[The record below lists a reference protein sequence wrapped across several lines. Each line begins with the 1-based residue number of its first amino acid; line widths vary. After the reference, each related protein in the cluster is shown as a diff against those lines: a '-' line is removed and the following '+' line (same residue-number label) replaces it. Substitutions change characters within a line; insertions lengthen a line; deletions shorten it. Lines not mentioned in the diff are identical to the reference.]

1 MKHLMLLFASL
12 LPAVAAITGVS
23 VQGTTATQAILRFT
37 APDTGACT
45 VEVSESPGFAPLVHD
60 VDALLF
66 PGSNL
71 DNRADNTYSGRER
84 GFVIG
89 KRRAEKTL
97 NGKWY
102 SRALQAFT
110 PHYYRI
116 TCGADQATGSFSTTN
131 IVLGN
136 TYNDPLPGD
145 PGAAGSATFVSDGRY
160 AYPEFTKWDHADPTA
175 RQETVID
182 PQTGALLKRITMP
195 GDQGTANSPAGD
207 HFIVNGAPYGT
218 NWSNPNNA
226 AVDDGAAATYSAAGT
241 DWLVLPSALPLD
253 GNAVLESLTVSLK
266 AWCAG
271 TCTDP
276 IQVGL
281 SVNGVNAWPA
291 DSNTIEHVLGTSA
304 LPSSFTV
311 FGVGSYIMGDW
322 TPVGYQPL
330 TPTDIRAR
338 SGVVDVDGSG
348 NVTWDSGDWFYPNW
362 IAGSRI
368 TIDSLVCT
376 IAGLTDPK
384 HLVIDPASCALA
396 LPVTGKAY
404 SASNFALT
412 IRKKVANAD
421 TIGVQYAKYNITQP
435 AAPGWS
441 SSGSPEFCSQS
452 LTLNVATGAHGY
464 HCVFPSLLPE
474 VYWISSTDASA
485 NYLGFYTTGYVG
497 GADGWDNNGCANAS
511 VTFQAT
517 AKPNQESFS
526 CIVSDHSG
534 KPVVLFCTLDSTN
547 AAGNLSIA
555 CSNLTKSS
563 TARDLPSLAV
573 NFTAGQATVFDP
585 AAFKG
590 CGISGIQNGQLML
603 SCIRSQ
609 QDTIGWVLVFDPAK
623 VSGSPGCVGGG
634 LPGCIIAA
642 QNTWATA
649 PARFCVLHTLF
660 SAGDGATNIA
670 WVAGKFFSLGSPPGG
685 GFQLSTLTSAALTAT
700 PAVAAGTGGCPGGS
714 LGCDNVTVDGEPCN
728 PFPAAGEGGNGS
740 CAKDN
745 AQQGLQNAAAGDALQ
760 VQPGPVE
767 WVRIVAKTDAAHW
780 LIQRA
785 IGPPNSNGPVPL
797 NHSGFGTLNLSE
809 MCLARAFN
817 PGFDVSND
825 SWTWDFEHDP
835 YATNSGGATVVLPAA
850 DYDHPVPRQAGVV
863 GVTSGYTASAG
874 ILAAPGVLATYSP
887 KFAGISSL
895 TIALEAA
902 QDHVSHTQDQAPP
915 EDQTWLLDARTL
927 NGPGSTVIDRAVRVS
942 GQLYKYT
949 AAVVDKD
956 NFKNIGGGWG
966 NLSLTRKLQPTMAV
980 SGTQPLVD
988 ISSAATGNVIGDTS
1002 ADSYKYCV
1010 VRFTNECRAGSAV
1023 GEFFVNAPF
1032 VNTRSDGT
1040 YGSSQAIGEGPLIN
1054 DLLIFN
1060 SDAYLN
1066 AVSQV
1071 GYRSNDPV
1079 GALGR
1084 TLTKALLRYKIL
1096 DYNMNVKSLPNAS
1109 WLLFWNAAMPGAGHA
1124 VMAAKMPPYPA
1135 VDSVNRAVFVPMVL
1149 SLSPPDGITVDN
1161 AVVRF
1166 GYAENGAADQFYC
1179 TSRHEACLAVAA
1191 TVPTDPFKF
1200 PSDGADGTAATITGV
1215 NCASG
1220 CSVAIPAIPQR
1231 SVYYQVQYRDSGNRV
1246 IAQTPLQVA
1255 SAP

>member
-1 MKHLMLLFASL
+1 MKRSILLFACL

-45 VEVSESPGFAPLVHD
+45 VEVSESASFAPLVHD

-71 DNRADNTYSGRER
+71 DNRAESTFSGRER
-84 GFVIG
+84 VFAIG
-89 KRRAEKTL
+89 KRRAEKAL
-97 NGKWY
+97 NAKWY

-136 TYNDPLPGD
+136 TNNDPLPGD
-145 PGAAGSATFVSDGRY
+145 PGAAGSAAFVSDGRY
-160 AYPEFTKWDHADPTA
+160 AYPEFTKWDPADPTA

-195 GDQGTANSPAGD
+195 GDQGTANPPAGD
-207 HFIVNGAPYGT
+207 HVILSGAAYGT

-226 AVDDGAAATYSAAGT
+226 VVDDGASANYSAAGT
-241 DWLVLPSALPLD
+241 DWLVLPSSLSLD
-253 GNAVLESLTVSLK
+253 SNAVLESLTASLK

-291 DSNTIEHVLGTSA
+291 NSNTIDHVLGTSA

-311 FGVGSYIMGDW
+311 FGAGSYIMGDW
-322 TPVGYQPL
+322 TPPGYQPL

-362 IAGSRI
+362 IAGSKI
-368 TIDSLVCT
+368 TINSLVCN

-384 HLVIDPASCALA
+384 HLAIDPASCALT
-396 LPVTGKAY
+396 LPATAKAY
-404 SASNFALT
+404 SASNFALM

-421 TIGVQYAKYNITQP
+421 TINVQYAKYNITQP
-435 AAPGWS
+435 AAPAWS
-441 SSGSPEFCSQS
+441 SSGSPQFCSQS
-452 LTLNVATGAHGY
+452 LTLNVATGAYGY

-485 NYLGFYTTGYVG
+485 SYLGFYTTGYLG
-497 GADGWDNNGCANAS
+497 GADGWDNNGCGNAS
-511 VTFQAT
+511 VTLKAT
-517 AKPNQESFS
+517 ANPNQESFS
-526 CIVSDHSG
+526 CIVPDHSS

-547 AAGNLSIA
+547 APGNLSIA

-563 TARDLPSLAV
+563 TGRDLLSLAV
-573 NFTAGQATVFDP
+573 NFTAGHATVFDP
-585 AAFKG
+585 VAFKD

-603 SCIRSQ
+603 SCTRSQ
-609 QDTIGWVLVFDPAK
+609 QDTIAWVLVFDPAK
-623 VSGSPGCVGGG
+623 RSSSPGCVGGG
-634 LPGCIIAA
+634 LPGCVIAA
-642 QNTWATA
+642 QNTWTTA
-649 PARFCVLHTLF
+649 PVRYCGLHTLF

-670 WVAGKFFSLGSPPGG
+670 WISGKFFQITDQPGG
-685 GFQLSTLTSAALTAT
+685 GPQISTITSAALTAT

-714 LGCDNVTVDGEPCN
+714 LGCDNVTLDGEPCN
-728 PFPAAGEGGNGS
+728 PSPAAGEGNNGS

-745 AQQGLQNAAAGDALQ
+745 AQQGLQNAAAGDVLQ
-760 VQPGPVE
+760 VQPGPAE
-767 WVRIVAKTDAAHW
+767 WVRIVAKTDATHW
-780 LIQRA
+780 LVQRA
-785 IGPPNSNGPVPL
+785 IGPPTSFGPMLV
-797 NHSGFGTLNLSE
+797 NHSGLGTLTLSE
-809 MCLARAFN
+809 QCLARTFN
-817 PGFDVSND
+817 PTSDVSND

-835 YATNSGGATVVLPAA
+835 YATNSGGATVVLIAA

-863 GVTSGYTASAG
+863 GVTSGYAASTN
-874 ILAAPGVLATYSP
+874 ILAAPGALVTYSP

-895 TIALEAA
+895 TLAIEAA
-902 QDHVSHTQDQAPP
+902 QSHVSHTQDQAPP
-915 EDQTWLLDARTL
+915 EDQNWLLDARPL
-927 NGPGSTVIDRAVRVS
+927 YGPGSGAIDRAVRVS

-949 AAVVDKD
+949 AVVVDKD

-966 NLSLTRKLQPTMAV
+966 NLSLTRKLQPTMAA

-988 ISSAATGNVIGDTS
+988 MSSAATGNVIGDTS

-1023 GEFFVNAPF
+1023 GEFFINAPF

-1040 YGSSQAIGEGPLIN
+1040 YGSSLNVGEASLIN

-1066 AVSQV
+1066 AVIQV

-1096 DYNMNVKSLPNAS
+1096 DSNMNVKSLPKAS
-1109 WLLFWNAAMPGAGHA
+1109 WLLFWNAAMPGAGHG

-1135 VDSVNRAVFVPMVL
+1135 VDSVNRAVFVPLVL
-1149 SLSPPDGITVDN
+1149 SLSPPNGITLDN
-1161 AVVRF
+1161 AIVEF
-1166 GYAENGAADQFYC
+1166 GYAENGAPDQFYC
-1179 TSRHEACLAVAA
+1179 TSRHEACLAVSAA
-1191 TVPTDPFKF
+1191 VPADPFKF
-1200 PSDGADGTAATITGV
+1200 PSDGADGTAESIPGV
-1215 NCASG
+1215 PCVSG
-1220 CSVAIPAIPQR
+1220 CSVAIPGLPQR
-1231 SVYYQVQYRDSGNRV
+1231 LVYYKVQYRDGANRV
-1246 IAQTPLQVA
+1246 VAQTPLQVA
-1255 SAP
+1255 AVP